1 MNEVLN
7 APQQDRD
14 LFRYTRGPRDA
25 TIILVG
31 EAWGAEEA
39 AAKVPFVGTS
49 GKELDRILHDAGLSS
64 DRILFANLISDR
76 PPQNDF
82 THFLD
87 PTPTKGK
94 RNAAPTDFRG
104 IYPKPA
110 LLAGY
115 RNLHSL
121 IARVDPLVVIA
132 AGNWPLWALT
142 DHAECK
148 TSRGFKLPTGIAK
161 WRGSQT
167 FSLPLSDSTGLDASG
182 AGGRTGDLSTFTGR
196 IYPILPIIHPAA
208 ILREWGW
215 RQITVRDLQ
224 RASNFVREANGNRT
238 HRGWEPPANTF
249 TLHTPT
255 FDQILARLRIW
266 REQADTLTREY
277 KPERDQNGPSNRCS
291 RDRAERRLASLST
304 AHSTK
309 LRLACD
315 LETSRRKFISVVGL
329 ADADVELCIGLFE
342 QKLGETKNRFTLSQ
356 ECQIWRELKLLL
368 EHPNVEILGQ
378 NFIYDTEWLWRFY
391 NIKALVAFDTMVAHH
406 LLFPGTP
413 KRLDYLA
420 SLYCSHFLY
429 WKDES
434 WDVDADVGEHTWKYN
449 CKDLRATYEIAGVLQ
464 GVLYKN
470 PEMQAL
476 YNERIEQWNLSRQLT
491 LRGMN
496 FDQKLQSKMRLELLE
511 EANLISSWLLLAV
524 PPKWRYTSTGKP
536 WFDSSKGTAD
546 LFYTC
551 LGFSP
556 ILHKKTKRPTTDDS
570 ALQELSNLPHT
581 TWLEPLFTRLRHL
594 RSLGVFTSN
603 FLDAKVS
610 SDGRMRSSFNTAHPE
625 TFRWSSNKNGFGEG
639 LNGQNLPKG
648 DKEVIPD
655 AEDGAS
661 SNFFSTDDPD
671 L

>member
-7 APQQDRD
+7 APQQDQD

-25 TIILVG
+25 AIVLVG

-49 GKELDRILHDAGLSS
+49 GKELDRILHDAGLSA
-64 DRILFANLISDR
+64 DRILFTNLISDR

-82 THFLD
+82 TSFLD

-94 RNAAPTDFRG
+94 KNGTAQLDFRG

-142 DHAECK
+142 DHAEPK
-148 TSRGFKLPTGIAK
+148 TVRGFKLPTGIAK

-167 FSLPLSDSTGLDASG
+167 FSPDLGSG
-182 AGGRTGDLSTFTGR
+182 RR
-196 IYPILPIIHPAA
+196 PVLPIIHPAA

-224 RASNFVREANGNRT
+224 RAAAFISSSGRSGART
-238 HRGWEPPANTF
+238 HTGWTPPGSTF

-255 FDQILARLRIW
+255 FDQTLTRLRIW
-266 REQADTLTREY
+266 RSRAD
-277 KPERDQNGPSNRCS
+277 
-291 RDRAERRLASLST
+291 AEPR
-304 AHSTK
+304 
-309 LRLACD
+309 LRLAVD

-329 ADADVELCIGLFE
+329 ADDSVELCIGLFE
-342 QKLGETKNRFTLSQ
+342 RKLGETKNRFTLKQ

-378 NFIYDTEWLWRFY
+378 NFIYDTEWLYRYY
-391 NIKALVAFDTMVAHH
+391 NISARVSFDTMVAHH

-420 SLYCSHFLY
+420 SLYCSHFCY

-434 WDVDADVGEHTWKYN
+434 WDFDGDIGEHTWKYN
-449 CKDLRATYEIAGVLQ
+449 CKDLRATYEIAGVLRGILDQ
-464 GVLYKN
+464 N
-470 PEMQAL
+470 PELKAL
-476 YNERIEQWNLSRQLT
+476 YSERMDQWNLSREMT

-496 FDQKLQSKMRLELLE
+496 FDSKLQSKMRMQLLE
-511 EANLISSWLLLAV
+511 EAGEIAAWLERAV
-524 PPKWRYTSTGKP
+524 PPKWRFTSTGKP
-536 WFDSSKGTAD
+536 WYDSPKGTTE
-546 LFYTC
+546 LLYTC
-551 LGFSP
+551 LGLTP

-570 ALQELSNLPHT
+570 ALQELSDLPHT
-581 TWLEPLFTRLRHL
+581 KWLEPLFTRLRHL

-603 FLDAKVS
+603 FLDARAS
-610 SDGRMRSSFNTAHPE
+610 PDGRMRPSFNTAHPE
-625 TFRWSSNKNGFGEG
+625 TFRWSSNRNGFGEG

-648 DKEVIPD
+648 DKEVALD
-655 AEDGAS
+655 D
-661 SNFFSTDDPD
+661 TDTDQGDQGPGFLNEDPD